1 MEPVMAKKTLAAP
14 LPTPLPENLSPRQ
27 SAVFLNL
34 SVNQLAKWR
43 HQGGGPAWSR
53 IGERRIVY
61 RLEDLRAFVASGLRK
76 GA

>member
-1 MEPVMAKKTLAAP
+1 MAKKTLTAP
-14 LPTPLPENLSPRQ
+14 LPNPLPENLSPRQ

-34 SVNQLAKWR
+34 SVNQLANWR
-43 HQGGGPAWSR
+43 RRGEGPAWSR

-61 RLEDLRAFVASGLRK
+61 RLEDLRAFVAAGLQK